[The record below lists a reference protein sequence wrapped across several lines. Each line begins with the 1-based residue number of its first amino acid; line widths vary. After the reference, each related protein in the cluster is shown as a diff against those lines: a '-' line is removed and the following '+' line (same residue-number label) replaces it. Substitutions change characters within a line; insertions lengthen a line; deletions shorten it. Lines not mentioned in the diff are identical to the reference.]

1 MQRHILLILFF
12 TFAYLSQSQPLNL
25 EKAQQAIED
34 GLYERAY
41 KLTGDAL
48 EHEVTKK
55 DALSYYLHAKSLFEL
70 NKKPTFAK
78 KNPEAFKDV
87 CKLVIKARLR
97 DKDKK
102 YEGKFDDLIAEL
114 VSVNNALADEEYNVN
129 RYPKA
134 IKLYTV
140 SYGLNS
146 DRTAYYMIGKS
157 YQMNTDT
164 NSAKSHYRILIQGYE
179 DDLKNEEA
187 KSQPIIEP
195 FLFLTDIQWK
205 KKNFDSANYYLDMA
219 RRVFGEK
226 NSKINFYQYLLAKD
240 QIKNQPPSS
249 LMMEI
254 IRKALVYNPADTFFI
269 KKENALAL
277 YLIRNAIDG
286 PNQTE
291 ADSMIFRFTRAK
303 ALKANNPAYE
313 NIKSAD
319 MFLQPF
325 AENIIWKISDY
336 YFTNTHDKAASYL
349 AKKYIIKTAIASDTI
364 APTDKEIIARW
375 VKIIEFAHE
384 NETPGYVALLFT
396 QASTDYPASKEL
408 IALKK
413 KLSLK

>member
-1 MQRHILLILFF
+1 MQRHILFIFLFIS
-12 TFAYLSQSQPLNL
+12 AYFGY
-25 EKAQQAIED
+25 AQQINLDKAEQAIQD
-34 GLYERAY
+34 GLFERAF

-55 DALSYYLHAKSLFEL
+55 DALTYYLHSKSLFEL
-70 NKKPTFAK
+70 NKKPAYAK
-78 KNPEAFKDV
+78 KNPEAFKDA

-114 VSVNNALADEEYNVN
+114 VSANNALADEEYNVN

-134 IKLYTV
+134 IKLYTI

-146 DRTAYYMIGKS
+146 DKTAYYMIGKS
-157 YQMNTDT
+157 YQMNGDT
-164 NSAKSHYRILIQGYE
+164 ASTKSHYRNLIQWYE
-179 DDLKNEEA
+179 NDIKNEESG
-187 KSQPIIEP
+187 KTPIVDP
-195 FLFLTDIQWK
+195 FLFITDIQWK
-205 KKNFDSANYYLDMA
+205 KKNYDSANYYLDVA

-240 QIKNQPPSS
+240 QISNQPPSS

-286 PNQTE
+286 PNQSE

-303 ALKANNPAYE
+303 ALKANDPAYE
-313 NIKSAD
+313 SIKSAD
-319 MFLQPF
+319 IFLQPF
-325 AENIIWKISDY
+325 AENIMWKISDY
-336 YFTNTHDKAASYL
+336 YYINTHDKASSYL
-349 AKKYIIKTAIASDTI
+349 AKKYIIKTAILNDTI

-384 NETPGYVALLFT
+384 NETPGYVALLMT
-396 QASTDYPASKEL
+396 QASIDYPLSKEL

-413 KLSLK
+413 KLLIK